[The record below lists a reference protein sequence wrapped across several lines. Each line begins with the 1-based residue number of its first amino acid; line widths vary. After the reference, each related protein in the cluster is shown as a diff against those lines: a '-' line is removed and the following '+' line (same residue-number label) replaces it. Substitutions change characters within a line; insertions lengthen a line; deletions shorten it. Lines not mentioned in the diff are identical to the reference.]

1 MAKGYFFAKVV
12 SRHED
17 EKMSNDFENS
27 QEYRKALEIAKKQE
41 ELYKNVTKAIS
52 PEVLAKFQELSNKL
66 SEWKNSLNNMPG
78 LLKFAE
84 MLKNYQ
90 QEVRVT
96 EGLTEAEFEEK
107 YRFEIE
113 WSEKFGK
120 NGWVISEHSNL
131 ADIKNWEQLLREG
144 EAKVAEFFDGED
156 IVILDVIIEGLQEKY
171 VSDEIQLYFKNG
183 MQAFENEDYMT
194 AAMYLLALLDN
205 RVNKL
210 VDFPNQ
216 HMSYKVKYSNSGFA
230 NQMAEDFR
238 QLTEK
243 RGFMSKKIYF
253 LEMYPSLI
261 AYLNRIFIDGS
272 YKFEKGIEPPY
283 LNRNWL
289 MHGRM
294 NRSIERYECIQILN
308 ALSVIEFMFGDR

>member
-27 QEYRKALEIAKKQE
+27 QEYRKTLEIAKKQE

-52 PEVLAKFQELSNKL
+52 PEALAKFQELSNKL

-107 YRFEIE
+107 YRSEIE

-120 NGWVISEHSNL
+120 NGWVISEHSNP

-210 VDFPNQ
+210 VDFLNQ

>member
-27 QEYRKALEIAKKQE
+27 QEYRKTLEIAKKQE

-52 PEVLAKFQELSNKL
+52 PEALAKFQELSNKL

-107 YRFEIE
+107 YRSEIE

-120 NGWVISEHSNL
+120 NGWVISEHSNP

-205 RVNKL
+205 R
-210 VDFPNQ
+210 
-216 HMSYKVKYSNSGFA
+216 
-230 NQMAEDFR
+230 R
-238 QLTEK
+238 QL
-243 RGFMSKKIYF
+243 
-253 LEMYPSLI
+253 
-261 AYLNRIFIDGS
+261 RI
-272 YKFEKGIEPPY
+272 
-283 LNRNWL
+283 R
-289 MHGRM
+289 RT
-294 NRSIERYECIQILN
+294 R
-308 ALSVIEFMFGDR
+308 

>member
-1 MAKGYFFAKVV
+1 MEQEIYIFAKGYFLEKVV

-27 QEYRKALEIAKKQE
+27 QEYRKAVEIAKKQQ

-52 PEVLAKFQELSNKL
+52 PEALAKFQELSDKL
-66 SEWKNSLNNMPG
+66 NEWKNSYNNMPG

-84 MLKNYQ
+84 ILRNYQ
-90 QEVRVT
+90 QEVRET
-96 EGLTEAEFEEK
+96 EGLSEIEFEEK
-107 YRFEIE
+107 YRSEIE

-120 NGWVISEHSNL
+120 NGWVISEHSNP
-131 ADIKNWEQLLREG
+131 ADIKNWEQLLCEG

-171 VSDEIQLYFKNG
+171 VSDEIQLYSKKG

-216 HMSYKVKYSNSGFA
+216 YMSYKVKYSNRGFA
-230 NQMAEDFR
+230 NQ
-238 QLTEK
+238 
-243 RGFMSKKIYF
+243 
-253 LEMYPSLI
+253 
-261 AYLNRIFIDGS
+261 
-272 YKFEKGIEPPY
+272 
-283 LNRNWL
+283 
-289 MHGRM
+289 
-294 NRSIERYECIQILN
+294 
-308 ALSVIEFMFGDR
+308 